1 MVYINAG
8 IYGHPQADA
17 VAVRDGRIAFIGDK
31 AKAQAWVGDDTEVVD
46 LSDTYL
52 LPGFVDNHN
61 HVFEA
66 ASEAGGTCLLQAG
79 VMLDE
84 QIPQLQDCKE
94 FVQDGEWLMGYGFT
108 LDATLS
114 EENQRTPLEVIDEVF
129 PDTPVVLMEQ
139 TSHSMWVNSAALK
152 AANIDKPRPIRKAVA
167 FSKIRI
173 QAS

>member
-1 MVYINAG
+1 MLTPHRRILGAVLLSAFSAWANAGEQTADMVYINAG

-66 ASEAGGTCLLQAG
+66 ASEAVGTCLLQAG
-79 VMLDE
+79 VLLDE
-84 QIPQLQDCKE
+84 QIPQLQDCK
-94 FVQDGEWLMGYGFT
+94 T
-108 LDATLS
+108 AKSLS
-114 EENQRTPLEVIDEVF
+114 K
-129 PDTPVVLMEQ
+129 M
-139 TSHSMWVNSAALK
+139 
-152 AANIDKPRPIRKAVA
+152 
-167 FSKIRI
+167 
-173 QAS
+173 ASG